1 MEVLWRGYTGTIGR
15 SNSFV
20 CLFIGYFSRED
31 VEAPTSTYI
40 AGADELL
47 ASRHHDSISVATI
60 LTPFTMLSFNEY
72 CRWVISKLLH
82 VKFKTAVV
90 QFQILKYIFQI
101 QGIQSIWKLDVF
113 PNKWHWHTQ
122 RYWIFRILF
131 ECFLLVSFQL
141 KNLMCFWKHKIT
153 FFSVVDFMKIRVV
166 QFQRCLLF

>member
-1 MEVLWRGYTGTIGR
+1 MDILVLSVGQTHL
-15 SNSFV
+15 FV
-20 CLFIGYFSRED
+20 CLFIGLFSRED

-72 CRWVISKLLH
+72 CRWVISKPLH
-82 VKFKTAVV
+82 VKFTNCCGP
-90 QFQILKYIFQI
+90 IPDLKYIFQI
-101 QGIQSIWKLDVF
+101 QSIQSIWKLDVF

-141 KNLMCFWKHKIT
+141 KNLVCFWKHKIT